1 VTAAR
6 ALFAAAVLA
15 CAPALAAA
23 QQQAPPDPH
32 AGHVHPAPP
41 AAPPAG
47 PPAEPAGLPPSI
59 RPLTDADR
67 AAAFPDVGGH
77 AVHDDVVRAFV
88 LADELEWRGGG
99 DRDGAHW
106 DLDGWI
112 GKDIRR
118 LWFRT
123 EGILEGDR
131 LDEAHAHVLYG
142 HAFAPWW
149 EVVAGV
155 RQDFDPGSAQTLAA
169 VGIQGFA
176 PYRIDLEITGYLGGN
191 GHTQLRVDAAND
203 LRLTRRWIV
212 QSRVEATLNGKPDAQ
227 RLLGTGLT
235 SLETGLRFRYEIRR
249 ELAPYAG
256 LVWRST
262 FFETADL
269 ARAAGEE
276 VAGFQLVVGVRLWR

>member
-1 VTAAR
+1 MIAAR
-6 ALFAAAVLA
+6 ALAVAAALA
-15 CAPALAAA
+15 CAPALVSA
-23 QQQAPPDPH
+23 QQAPPDPH
-32 AGHVHPAPP
+32 AGHVRPAPP
-41 AAPPAG
+41 ATPPAAT
-47 PPAEPAGLPPSI
+47 PAEPVKLPSFIPV
-59 RPLTDADR
+59 PTDADR

-77 AVHDDVVRAFV
+77 AVHDDVVRAYV

-112 GKDIRR
+112 GKDIQR
-118 LWFRT
+118 LWFRS
-123 EGILEGDR
+123 EGISEGDR

-155 RQDFDPGSAQTLAA
+155 RQDFDPGAAQTWAA
-169 VGIQGFA
+169 AGIQGLA
-176 PYRIDLEITGYLGGN
+176 PYRIDLEVTGYLGGD

-203 LRLTRRWIV
+203 LRLTRRLIV
-212 QSRVEATLNGKPDAQ
+212 QSRVEASLNGKTDAE
-227 RLLGTGLT
+227 RLIGAGLT
-235 SLETGLRFRYEIRR
+235 SMEAGLRFRYEIRR

-256 LVWRST
+256 VVWRST

-269 ARAAGEE
+269 ARAAGED
-276 VAGFQLVVGVRLWR
+276 VAGFQLVVGLRVWR

>member
-1 VTAAR
+1 VIAAR
-6 ALFAAAVLA
+6 VLFATVLLA
-15 CAPALAAA
+15 CPPALAAA
-23 QQQAPPDPH
+23 QQAPPDPH

-41 AAPPAG
+41 AAPPADK
-47 PPAEPAGLPPSI
+47 PAEPTALPPFI
-59 RPLTDADR
+59 APVTDADR

-99 DRDGAHW
+99 DRTGVHGDV
-106 DLDGWI
+106 DGWI

-123 EGILEGDR
+123 EGITEGDR

-149 EVVAGV
+149 EVVAGI
-155 RQDFDPGSAQTLAA
+155 RQDFDPGAAQTWAA
-169 VGIQGFA
+169 GGIQGLA
-176 PYRIDLEITGYLGGN
+176 PYRIDLEITGYLGGD

-203 LRLTRRWIV
+203 SRLTRRLIA
-212 QSRVEATLNGKPDAQ
+212 QSRVEASLNGKTDAE
-227 RLLGTGLT
+227 RLIGAGLT
-235 SLETGLRFRYEIRR
+235 SMEVGLRFRYEIRR

-256 LVWRST
+256 VVWRST

-269 ARAAGEE
+269 ARAAGED
-276 VAGFQLVVGVRLWR
+276 VAGFQLVVGLRLWR